1 MEELIVRLEQL
12 CSTKEIQKFSPD
24 EMVELLE
31 DGEAVD
37 WIVEQVLPEGAA
49 EDIQELTALLGKIAE
64 KVAPEPLEE
73 DEDEEGGTEEES
85 AEAADAGEVGEED
98 GEGAVED
105 LLDMEQLKG
114 MQLPPGIDMKQVE
127 KLLASPQGEMMA
139 DFGTF
144 CQEKGVDAEGE
155 QEGMEELLQELHE
168 EWLQTPRESLEGKKP
183 ADVLNGG
190 SLFPRKVET
199 FRREVPKVGRNDPCP
214 CGSGKKFNK
223 CCGKAA

>member
-1 MEELIVRLEQL
+1 MEELSAQLEQL
-12 CSTKEIQKFSPD
+12 ASAKEIQRFSPE

-37 WIVEQVLPEGAA
+37 WIVEQVLPEGSAD
-49 EDIQELTALLGKIAE
+49 DIQELTALLE
-64 KVAPEPLEE
+64 KVAAQVAPEPLEE
-73 DEDEEGGTEEES
+73 EEEEEGTETAAVGETEEE
-85 AEAADAGEVGEED
+85 GEE
-98 GEGAVED
+98 GIGD
-105 LLDMEQLKG
+105 LLDMGQLKD

-155 QEGMEELLQELHE
+155 QEGMEDLLQELHE

-199 FRREVPKVGRNDPCP
+199 FRREMPKVGRIAPCP
-214 CGSGKKFNK
+214 CGSGKIYKK

>member
-1 MEELIVRLEQL
+1 MEELIAQLEQL
-12 CSTKEIQKFSPD
+12 CSAKEIQKFAPD

-31 DGEAVD
+31 DGERVD

-49 EDIQELTALLGKIAE
+49 DDIQELTALLEKVAE
-64 KVAPEPLEE
+64 QVAPEPLEE
-73 DEDEEGGTEEES
+73 EEEEEG
-85 AEAADAGEVGEED
+85 AEAADGGDAGEGDGEE
-98 GEGAVED
+98 GVGD
-105 LLDMEQLKG
+105 LLDMGQLKD

-199 FRREVPKVGRNDPCP
+199 FRREMPKVGRNDPCP
-214 CGSGKKFNK
+214 CGSGKKYKK

>member
-1 MEELIVRLEQL
+1 MEELSAQLEQL
-12 CSTKEIQKFSPD
+12 ASAKEIQRFSPE

-37 WIVEQVLPEGAA
+37 WIVEQVLPEGSAD
-49 EDIQELTALLGKIAE
+49 DIQELTALLE
-64 KVAPEPLEE
+64 KVAAQVAPEPLEE
-73 DEDEEGGTEEES
+73 EEEEEGTETAAVGETEEE
-85 AEAADAGEVGEED
+85 GEE
-98 GEGAVED
+98 GIGD
-105 LLDMEQLKG
+105 LLDMGQLKD

-155 QEGMEELLQELHE
+155 QEGMEDLLQELHE

-199 FRREVPKVGRNDPCP
+199 FRREMPKVGRNDPCP
-214 CGSGKKFNK
+214 CGSGKKYKK

>member
-1 MEELIVRLEQL
+1 MEELSAQLEQL
-12 CSTKEIQKFSPD
+12 ASAKEIQRFSPE

-37 WIVEQVLPEGAA
+37 WIVEQGLPEGSAD
-49 EDIQELTALLGKIAE
+49 DIQELTALLE
-64 KVAPEPLEE
+64 KVAAQVAPEPLEE
-73 DEDEEGGTEEES
+73 EEEEEGTETAAVGETEEE
-85 AEAADAGEVGEED
+85 GEE
-98 GEGAVED
+98 GIGD
-105 LLDMEQLKG
+105 LLDMGQLKD

-155 QEGMEELLQELHE
+155 QEGREDLLQELHE

-199 FRREVPKVGRNDPCP
+199 FRREMPKVGRNDPCP
-214 CGSGKKFNK
+214 CGSGKKYKK

>member
-1 MEELIVRLEQL
+1 VKELIAQLEQL
-12 CSTKEIQKFSPD
+12 CIAKEIQKFSPD

-37 WIVEQVLPEGAA
+37 WIVEQVLSAGAA
-49 EDIQELTALLGKIAE
+49 DDIQELTALLEKVAE
-64 KVAPEPLEE
+64 QVAPEPLEE
-73 DEDEEGGTEEES
+73 EGEEEEEGV
-85 AEAADAGEVGEED
+85 EAADVGEAGEED
-98 GEGAVED
+98 GEEGVGD
-105 LLDMEQLKG
+105 LLDMGQLKD

-199 FRREVPKVGRNDPCP
+199 FRREMPKVGRNDPCP
-214 CGSGKKFNK
+214 CGSGKKFKK
-223 CCGKAA
+223 CCGKAG

>member
-1 MEELIVRLEQL
+1 MEELSAQLEQL
-12 CSTKEIQKFSPD
+12 CRAKEIQRFSPE

-37 WIVEQVLPEGAA
+37 WIVEQVLPEGTAD
-49 EDIQELTALLGKIAE
+49 DIQELTALLEKVAE
-64 KVAPEPLEE
+64 QVAPEPLEE
-73 DEDEEGGTEEES
+73 EDEEET
-85 AEAADAGEVGEED
+85 EAADAVEAGEEEKEEI
-98 GEGAVED
+98 GD
-105 LLDMEQLKG
+105 LLDMGELKD
-114 MQLPPGIDMKQVE
+114 MQLPPGVDMKQVE

-155 QEGMEELLQELHE
+155 QEGMEDLLQELHE

-199 FRREVPKVGRNDPCP
+199 FRREMPKVGRNDPCP
-214 CGSGKKFNK
+214 CGSGKKYKK